1 MPKAVRRSIIALLLI
16 IAASAVFGLTRLSTG
31 PAQATSAI
39 IESTTPGN
47 GDQIQQQ
54 SPITIDLLSG
64 WDAKLTIDGRAI
76 PDEQLQKVKEQ
87 GIIKFQPGAGKALE
101 YFPAGQNCVTLTY
114 WQIANP
120 DTTFTAPAW
129 CFTAY

>member
-1 MPKAVRRSIIALLLI
+1 MSKAMRRSIIALLLLVV
-16 IAASAVFGLTRLSTG
+16 AASVFGLTRLSSG
-31 PAQATSAI
+31 PSQAVSAI
-39 IESTTPGN
+39 IESTVPGN

-54 SPITIDLLSG
+54 SPITVDLLSG

-76 PDEQLQKVKEQ
+76 PDQQLQKVKEQ
-87 GIIKFQPGAGKALE
+87 GIIKFQPGPGKVLE

-114 WQIANP
+114 WQLANP
-120 DTTFTAPAW
+120 DSTFTAPAW